1 MILIEFLSINMWLG
15 LIYNCFKLVDNVLIC
30 NNIEYYFSIEVE
42 KNIMFIGRYML
53 NKIDL
58 KYLCDFLV

>member
-1 MILIEFLSINMWLG
+1 MWLG

-53 NKIDL
+53 NKID
-58 KYLCDFLV
+58 